1 MLKPV
6 LNRSSVLAC
15 LADCPAVNHARPLAL
30 FLYETLGKI
39 MKNRISI
46 LIIFVIFSCKTE
58 NKPVEKNI
66 EYPKIEK
73 TKTDSINTFRNQIK
87 IDSTLKPLGKVVK
100 LELSNGIKSE
110 SVFALCS
117 CQKDKK
123 NNIIKIQLRSGIP
136 TKKEL
141 DSTGI
146 TDKSGGRL
154 NHLMDLGYL
163 KRIDGQFQFFTLIL
177 KDSIIKSLELYSKS
191 TELEYNG
198 KDFKSMDIEKYKIAI
213 STFDYSIASNVY
225 GNYELRSPQGFGY
238 FENDTIL
245 KGHFECNNWRISSK
259 EEIKN
264 WDIKKSFENR
274 NNDKGFR
281 IIE

>member
-1 MLKPV
+1 
-6 LNRSSVLAC
+6 
-15 LADCPAVNHARPLAL
+15 
-30 FLYETLGKI
+30 
-39 MKNRISI
+39 MKNAISI
-46 LIIFVIFSCKTE
+46 LILFVIFSCKTD
-58 NKPVEKNI
+58 NKTGEKNI
-66 EYPKIEK
+66 EYQKIEK
-73 TKTDSINTFRNQIK
+73 TKTDSIIIFINQIR
-87 IDSTLKPLGKVVK
+87 IDSTLKPLGKIVE
-100 LELSNGIKSE
+100 LEISNGFKSE
-110 SVFALCS
+110 SVFAICS

-163 KRIDGQFQFFTLIL
+163 KRIDGQFQFLTLIL
-177 KDSIIKSLELYSKS
+177 KDSVIKNLELYSKS

-198 KDFKSMDIEKYKIAI
+198 SDFKSMDIDKYKIAI

-225 GNYELRSPQGFGY
+225 GNFELRLPEGFGY

-245 KGHFECNNWRISSK
+245 KGHFECNNWKISSK

-264 WDIKKSFENR
+264 WNIKKSFENR
-274 NNDKGFR
+274 NNDRGFR

>member
-1 MLKPV
+1 
-6 LNRSSVLAC
+6 
-15 LADCPAVNHARPLAL
+15 
-30 FLYETLGKI
+30 
-39 MKNRISI
+39 MKNGISI
-46 LIIFVIFSCKTE
+46 LILLVIFSCRTDNKT
-58 NKPVEKNI
+58 VEKNI
-66 EYPKIEK
+66 EHQKTEK
-73 TKTDSINTFRNQIK
+73 TKTDSINTFRNQIR
-87 IDSTLKPLGKVVK
+87 IDSTLKPLGKVVE
-100 LELSNGIKSE
+100 LEISNGIKSE
-110 SVFALCS
+110 SVFAICS

-163 KRIDGQFQFFTLIL
+163 KRIDGQFQFLTLIL
-177 KDSIIKSLELYSKS
+177 KDSVIQNLELYSKS

-198 KDFKSMDIEKYKIAI
+198 SDFKSLDIDKYKIAI

-225 GNYELRSPQGFGY
+225 GDFELRLPEGFGY

-245 KGHFECNNWRISSK
+245 KGHFECNNWKISSK

-264 WDIKKSFENR
+264 WNIKEWFKNR
-274 NNDKGFR
+274 NNSRGFR
-281 IIE
+281 LE